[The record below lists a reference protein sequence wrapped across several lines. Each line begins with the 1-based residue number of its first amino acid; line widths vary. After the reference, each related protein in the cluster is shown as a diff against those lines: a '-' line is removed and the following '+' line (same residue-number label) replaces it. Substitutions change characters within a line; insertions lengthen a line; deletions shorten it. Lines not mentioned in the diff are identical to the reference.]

1 MLTEIE
7 VNETAAPAAFA
18 KKKKIVIAAT
28 LGVGVL
34 LLLVGGYYLLT
45 RAVSETLSP
54 LGDIIAGREEQ
65 KEVPS
70 LPNPINGILLTESEY
85 KTLEERYPIGVM
97 IENLNITRPQTG
109 LSRADIVYEAL
120 TEGEIT
126 RFMGI
131 YLSEQS
137 SLGPIRS
144 ARRPFLDWVL
154 EYDAGYAHVGGST
167 EALDAIPTLGIKNM
181 DQSFIGAP
189 TFERIN
195 NRGLSL
201 EHTMFSTTQK
211 LWDKAKDLGYFGLP
225 TFSSWKF
232 KDEAT
237 SSARPTTQKLT
248 LKFTGNPSYVVTWN
262 YDPEKNEYA
271 RGNGGLPHLD
281 AGTQEVITAKNVIV
295 QFVKTTFMEVTPG
308 KMGRG
313 METTG
318 MGEVR
323 IFRDGVSTLGTW
335 KKPTSI
341 SRTTFLDADGNEIEL
356 NRGKIWVEVNP
367 TDSPIEYN

>member
-1 MLTEIE
+1 MLTQIE
-7 VNETAAPAAFA
+7 VNETAASTAAV
-18 KKKKIVIAAT
+18 KKKKIVITAT

-34 LLLVGGYYLLT
+34 LLLVGGYYLISK
-45 RAVSETLSP
+45 AVSETLSP
-54 LGDIIAGREEQ
+54 LGDLLSGKEEEREI
-65 KEVPS
+65 PS
-70 LPNPINGILLTESEY
+70 LPNPINGVLMTKSEF
-85 KTLEERYPIGVM
+85 KTIEGRYPIGVM
-97 IENLNITRPQTG
+97 IENLSITRPQTG

-131 YLSEQS
+131 YLSESS

-144 ARRPFLDWVL
+144 ARRPFLDWIL
-154 EYDAGYAHVGGST
+154 EYDGGYAHVGGSS
-167 EALDAIPTLGIKNM
+167 EALEAIPALGVKNM

-201 EHTMFSTTQK
+201 EHTMFSTTEK
-211 LWDKAKDLGYFGLP
+211 LWDKAHEMGYFGLP
-225 TFSSWKF
+225 TFSVWKF

-248 LKFTGNPSYVVTWN
+248 LKFTGNPSYIVTWN
-262 YDPEKNEYA
+262 YDPEKNEYV

-281 AGTQEVITAKNVIV
+281 SGTGEVITAKNVIV
-295 QFVKTTFMEVTPG
+295 QFVKTTYLEVTPG

-323 IFRDGVSTLGTW
+323 IFRDGVSISGSW
-335 KKPTSI
+335 KKPTST
-341 SRTTFLDADGNEIEL
+341 SRTVFLDTSGNEIEL

>member
-7 VNETAAPAAFA
+7 VNETAASSAAV
-18 KKKKIVIAAT
+18 KKKKIVITTT
-28 LGVGVL
+28 LGVGIL
-34 LLLVGGYYLLT
+34 LLLLGGYYFLSRT
-45 RAVSETLSP
+45 VSETLSP
-54 LGDIIAGREEQ
+54 LGDLIAGKEEE

-70 LPNPINGILLTESEY
+70 IPNPINGVLLTSSEY

-97 IENLNITRPQTG
+97 IENLSSTRPQTG

-144 ARRPFLDWVL
+144 ARLPFLDWIL
-154 EYDAGYAHVGGST
+154 EYDGGYAHVGGST
-167 EALDAIPTLGIKNM
+167 EALEAIPSLGVKDM
-181 DQSFIGAP
+181 DQSFIGGP

-211 LWDKAKDLGYFGLP
+211 LWDKARDLGYFGLP

-232 KDEAT
+232 KDDVSREE
-237 SSARPTTQKLT
+237 RPTTQMLT

-281 AGTQEVITAKNVIV
+281 SGTQEVITAKNIIV
-295 QFVKTTFMEVTPG
+295 QFVKTTFQEVTLG

-318 MGEVR
+318 SGEVR
-323 IFRDGVSTLGTW
+323 IFRDGVSIGGTW
-335 KKPTSI
+335 KKPTST
-341 SRTTFLDADGNEIEL
+341 SRTIFLDTSGNEIEL

-367 TDSPIEYN
+367 TDAPIEYN